1 MRIKE
6 PLIKSIAAC
15 RGFTLIEVLIAL
27 TIFAVMSALAYRG
40 LTSILDAR
48 DRVAQENR
56 KWREI
61 SIFFARL
68 EADLVNAVP
77 RDIRNSNNLTE
88 SAFIGNATFARET
101 EAQLMFTRMG
111 LPGAAGTLA
120 APQRLGYRL
129 KQGSIEELVWPV
141 LDQGQRTVPSV
152 YPLLTGVN
160 ALRLRYLDYANQWRD
175 TWPLLSSG
183 AAPVTRLPKAV
194 EVALTLDSGETIT
207 RLLLLLS

>member
-1 MRIKE
+1 MRKE
-6 PLIKSIAAC
+6 RQI

-61 SIFFARL
+61 SVFFARL
-68 EADLVNAVP
+68 EADLVNAVA

-88 SAFIGNATFARET
+88 AAFIGNATFAKES
-101 EAQLMFTRMG
+101 EGQLMFTRMG
-111 LPGAAGTLA
+111 LPGASGTLA

-129 KQGSIEELVWPV
+129 KQGTVEELVWPV
-141 LDQGQRTVPSV
+141 LDQGQRTVPAV
-152 YPLLTGVN
+152 YPLLAGVN
-160 ALRLRYLDYANQWRD
+160 TLRLRYLDSTNQWRD
-175 TWPLLSSG
+175 TWPGLSS
-183 AAPVTRLPKAV
+183 ATATVTPLPKAV

>member
-1 MRIKE
+1 MRKE
-6 PLIKSIAAC
+6 FPIKSIAA

-56 KWREI
+56 KWREVAV
-61 SIFFARL
+61 FFARL
-68 EADLVNAVP
+68 EADLVNAVD

-88 SAFIGNATFARET
+88 AAFIGNTTFAKES
-101 EAQLMFTRMG
+101 EGQLMFTRMG
-111 LPGAAGTLA
+111 LPGASGTLA

-129 KQGSIEELVWPV
+129 KQGTVEELVWPV
-141 LDQGQRTVPSV
+141 LDQGQRTVPTV
-152 YPLLTGVN
+152 QPLLGNVST
-160 ALRLRYLDYANQWRD
+160 LQLRYLDNTNQWRD
-175 TWPLLSSG
+175 AWPGLSTG
-183 AAPVTRLPKAV
+183 TTTVTPLPKAV
-194 EVALTLDSGETIT
+194 EVALTLESGETIT

>member
-1 MRIKE
+1 M
-6 PLIKSIAAC
+6 KS

-56 KWREI
+56 KWREVAV
-61 SIFFARL
+61 FFARL
-68 EADLVNAVP
+68 EADLVNAVA

-88 SAFIGNATFARET
+88 AAFIGNTTFAKES
-101 EAQLMFTRMG
+101 EGQLMFTRMG
-111 LPGAAGTLA
+111 LPGASGTLA

-129 KQGSIEELVWPV
+129 KQGTIEELVWPV
-141 LDQGQRTVPSV
+141 LDQGQRTVPTIQ
-152 YPLLTGVN
+152 PLLERVN
-160 ALRLRYLDYANQWRD
+160 TLQLRYLDASNQWRD
-175 TWPLLSSG
+175 VWPGLSTG
-183 AAPVTRLPKAV
+183 TTTVAPLPKAV
-194 EVALTLDSGETIT
+194 EVALTLESGEIIT

>member
-1 MRIKE
+1 MKFR
-6 PLIKSIAAC
+6 S

-27 TIFAVMSALAYRG
+27 TIFAIMSALAYRG

-68 EADLVNAVP
+68 EADLVNAVA

-88 SAFIGNATFARET
+88 AAFIGNASFAKET
-101 EAQLMFTRMG
+101 EGQLMFTRMG
-111 LPGAAGTLA
+111 LPGASGTLA
-120 APQRLGYRL
+120 APQRFGYRI
-129 KQGSIEELVWPV
+129 KQGIVEELVWPV
-141 LDQGQRTVPSV
+141 LDQGQRTVPAV
-152 YPLLTGVN
+152 YPLLAGVST
-160 ALRLRYLDYANQWRD
+160 LRLRYLDSANQWRD
-175 TWPLLSSG
+175 TWPGLGSG
-183 AAPVTRLPKAV
+183 TTPPLPKAV
-194 EVALTLDSGETIT
+194 EVVLTLDSGETIT